1 MPRKTDSNNPADWIW
16 ICESDMEGIQAL
28 ASQELGIVM
37 CRGKL
42 AEVIEKL
49 LKAELI
55 RQGWP
60 LEKTHD
66 LRKLESYLN
75 ARGSDLM
82 PIVSPLVDTYAEVY
96 AETRYPGF
104 DLDEPDWPALRA
116 DVAKAGELLRAV
128 KARIG

>member
-1 MPRKTDSNNPADWIW
+1 
-16 ICESDMEGIQAL
+16 MEGIQAL